1 LRVWLYIFALF
12 LYKQIL
18 GIVSVF
24 HSKAKKWNDGQKHVW
39 EGLQSAFE
47 NNNKPV
53 AWFHTA
59 SMGEFEQGKPIIDA
73 FSAEYPDYFI
83 LVTFF
88 SPSGYE
94 VRKNA
99 PGIDYVSYLPFDG
112 ASTSQRFL
120 DLVRPSMVFFVKYEF
135 WHFYLSELKNRK
147 IKTILVSAIFRKN
160 QLFFKWYGGFF
171 RNILGSFDQ
180 LFVQDESSKEMLNS
194 IDVQHVTLGGDTRF
208 DRVLSNLRSVQ
219 PWSLCSDFVGE
230 NEFVV
235 LGSVWEADMECL
247 IPIINSGKFPFKWL
261 VVPHEINEAE
271 LKSWESKIEIPVSY
285 SRGERLDA
293 NAKVLFVNEMG
304 QLSSLYRGALFAYIG
319 GAFGAGLHNT
329 LEAAVF
335 GPTVF
340 FGNKNFE
347 KFKEAVELVNLGLA
361 FPIGNSQELIEKML
375 EIYHSEDLL
384 VNKQVQSR
392 QYVASQA
399 GATDCVMHYVRK
411 NLGQNHA
418 Q

>member
-1 LRVWLYIFALF
+1 M
-12 LYKQIL
+12 
-18 GIVSVF
+18 F
-24 HSKAKKWNDGQKHVW
+24 HSKAKNWNYGQKHVW
-39 EGLQSAFE
+39 EGLESTFK
-47 NNNKPV
+47 NNSKPV

-73 FSAEYPDYFI
+73 FSNEYPDYFI

-112 ASTSQRFL
+112 ESTSQRFL
-120 DLVRPSMVFFVKYEF
+120 DLVNPSMVFFVKYEF
-135 WHFYLSELKNRK
+135 WYFYLHELKNRN

-171 RNILGSFDQ
+171 RNILTSFDQ
-180 LFVQDESSKEMLNS
+180 LFVQDESSKDMLNR
-194 IDVQHVTLGGDTRF
+194 IGFQHVTLGGDTRF
-208 DRVLSNLRSVQ
+208 DRVLSNLRSAQ
-219 PWSLCSDFVGE
+219 TWSLGSEFVGR

-235 LGSVWEADMECL
+235 LGSVWDADMDCL
-247 IPIINSGKFPFKWL
+247 IPLINSGKFPFKWV
-261 VVPHEINEAE
+261 VVPHEINEST
-271 LKSWESKIEIPVSY
+271 LKSWESKIEIQVGY
-285 SRGERLDA
+285 SKGAPLDA
-293 NAKVLFVNEMG
+293 NAQVLFVNEVG
-304 QLSSLYRGALFAYIG
+304 RLSSLYRGALFAYIG
-319 GAFGAGLHNT
+319 GAFGTGLHNT

-347 KFKEAVELVNLGLA
+347 KFNEAVALVNLGLA
-361 FPIGNSQELIEKML
+361 FPIGNSKELEEKML

-384 VNKQVQSR
+384 VQKQVQSR
-392 QYVASQA
+392 QFVATHA
-399 GATDCVMHYVRK
+399 GATACIMNYVRK
-411 NLGQNHA
+411 NLGQKHA
-418 Q
+418 E